1 MTQAT
6 AAALPCA
13 ACKQPVI
20 EKRTLDGALV
30 VLDAATKRVHLCVK
44 RKEVEAA
51 KAKQIAAN
59 RAKEKAR
66 PAPRPPIKRP
76 VAAAPVNAEHA
87 SSPSKQ
93 GRQGRDRQGRQ
104 GGDRQRPPVR
114 DKAVELKR
122 KTARQRPPRRATLR
136 SPEQVTAMLKGPIVR
151 WRTGDGPTSFCDT
164 CGAPVLVGFS
174 HVRWDVIMV
183 DAAGHRPH
191 DCDASRQAAAAL
203 RAQPAA
209 RAVDVPELP
218 VADTARWAPRTLAPV
233 APAAPIATAQPKP
246 SRRVVKRSVV
256 AANAC
261 EACGNLKASVNGE
274 WICLHCA

>member
-1 MTQAT
+1 MTQPT
-6 AAALPCA
+6 PTALPCA

-59 RAKEKAR
+59 RAKASTR
-66 PAPRPPIKRP
+66 PAPRPPVKR
-76 VAAAPVNAEHA
+76 AAVVTPAESARPARPEKHARHGGERPRRPAPA
-87 SSPSKQ
+87 
-93 GRQGRDRQGRQ
+93 
-104 GGDRQRPPVR
+104 
-114 DKAVELKR
+114 KAVETPR
-122 KTARQRPPRRATLR
+122 KAARQRPRKTTLR
-136 SPEQVTAMLKGPIVR
+136 SREQVAEMLKGRIVR

-183 DAAGHRPH
+183 DAVGHRSH
-191 DCDASRQAAAAL
+191 DCEASRQAAAAL
-203 RAQPAA
+203 RAQTLP
-209 RAVDVPELP
+209 RVDVPELP
-218 VADTARWAPRTLAPV
+218 VVETARRAVRTLAPV
-233 APAAPIATAQPKP
+233 APPAPIATTEAKP
-246 SRRVVKRSVV
+246 RRRSAERSVLA
-256 AANAC
+256 AANSC

-274 WICLHCA
+274 WVCLHCA

>member
-6 AAALPCA
+6 PTPAALPCA

-51 KAKQIAAN
+51 RARQVAATRPKATP
-59 RAKEKAR
+59 R
-66 PAPRPPIKRP
+66 PAPRPPVKR
-76 VAAAPVNAEHA
+76 VAVANE
-87 SSPSKQ
+87 SRSK
-93 GRQGRDRQGRQ
+93 
-104 GGDRQRPPVR
+104 V
-114 DKAVELKR
+114 
-122 KTARQRPPRRATLR
+122 ARQRPRPRKSTLR
-136 SPEQVTAMLKGPIVR
+136 SPEQVTEILKGRIVR

-164 CGAPVLVGFS
+164 CGTPVLVGFS
-174 HVRWDVIMV
+174 PVRWDVMMV

-191 DCDASRQAAAAL
+191 DCEASRQAAAAL
-203 RAQPAA
+203 RAQPVA
-209 RAVDVPELP
+209 RTVDVPELP
-218 VADTARWAPRTLAPV
+218 AIETGGRASRTLAPV
-233 APAAPIATAQPKP
+233 TPAAPIATAQAKP
-246 SRRVVKRSVV
+246 VRRARKRSAPA

-274 WICLHCA
+274 WVCLHCA